1 MHSNLSDMQK
11 ECPPCRGWNDTVF
24 LQIPCALVL
33 ALSACS
39 KISGRAPPRKHA
51 LKICIEDVYWSMCS
65 GWLSGGDR
73 IKEVWLKGKIELCHS
88 QDPRHTYRDLW
99 SWHSPSWI
107 REVSSPF
114 ISALTD
120 HWMCNI
126 PGRQAWFW
134 VIPQHPRSWRMAQS
148 WGVVGESKQ
157 QPRHQLQSTLC
168 FV

>member
-1 MHSNLSDMQK
+1 MSTLQRVKWYQVSSDSLCSGSGSVCLLSLKFQV
-11 ECPPCRGWNDTVF
+11 G
-24 LQIPCALVL
+24 
-33 ALSACS
+33 
-39 KISGRAPPRKHA
+39 PPRKHA
-51 LKICIEDVYWSMCS
+51 LKKICIEHVYWSMCS

-73 IKEVWLKGKIELCHS
+73 KKEVWVKGKTELCHS

-99 SWHSPSWI
+99 SWHSSSWI
-107 REVSSPF
+107 REVSSPY

-126 PGRQAWFW
+126 PGRQAWLW
-134 VIPQHPRSWRMAQS
+134 VIPQHPKSWRMAQS
-148 WGVVGESKQ
+148 WGVVGESEQ